1 MNKIF
6 NEVERDVLYEALRQ
20 CGADFAR
27 KNGGDELAE
36 DVVLVT
42 ELLENAQR
50 FELVDMV
57 VNKISELGYKISEK
71 RS

>member
-6 NEVERDVLYEALRQ
+6 NDVERDVLYEALRQ
-20 CGADFAR
+20 CGSDFAR
-27 KNGGDELAE
+27 KSGGDEMAE
-36 DVVLVT
+36 DIVLVT

-57 VNKISELGYKISEK
+57 VNKLSELGYKISEK